1 MTGNDTEILQ
11 IAATDGA
18 DPFEVY
24 ILPTRPISLS
34 ASSVN
39 KLTFQHGILFYNSRP
54 VRAVPLAEGL
64 SQMISWLKPKAPC
77 LLIAHNCKSFD
88 AKHLIKALE
97 STGVDK
103 KFSAIVSG
111 FSDTLP
117 AFKELLPQRKSYSQ
131 ENLVRDLL
139 HCSYEAHN
147 ATSDVQSLYQLVNK
161 FLNTKLL
168 RKHSFSVSW
177 VKEHNVC
184 LAQRN
189 VLQRTLHP
197 LLNKKVIST
206 GMATKIAKSGLG
218 FHHLQLAF
226 QRGGADGLELV
237 LKEKFNGKV
246 RVTANKRILFN
257 IVNYFTDL

>member
-1 MTGNDTEILQ
+1 VTGNDTEILQ

-18 DPFEVY
+18 DAFEVY
-24 ILPTRPISLS
+24 ILPTSPISPS
-34 ASSVN
+34 ASSMN
-39 KLTFQHGILFYNSRP
+39 KLTFHQGILFYNSRP

-64 SQMISWLKPKAPC
+64 SQMISWLKPKSPC

-88 AKHLIKALE
+88 SKHLVKALE

-103 KFSAIVSG
+103 EFSAIVSG

-117 AFKELLPQRKSYSQ
+117 AFKELLPERKSYSQ

-147 ATSDVQSLYQLVNK
+147 AIADVQSLYQLVNK
-161 FLNTKLL
+161 FLNTTVL
-168 RKHSFSVSW
+168 RRHSFSVSW

-184 LAQRN
+184 LEQRN
-189 VLQRTLHP
+189 GLQQTLNP
-197 LLNKKVIST
+197 LLGKKVISA
-206 GMATKIAKSGLG
+206 GMATKIADSGLG
-218 FHHLQLAF
+218 FQHLQLAF
-226 QRGGADGLELV
+226 QRGGEDGLELV
-237 LKEKFNGKV
+237 LKEKFHGKV
-246 RVTANKRILFN
+246 RVTANRRILLN

>member
-18 DPFEVY
+18 DAFEVY
-24 ILPTRPISLS
+24 ILPTRPISPS

-64 SQMISWLKPKAPC
+64 SQMISWLKPKVPC

-97 STGVDK
+97 STGVGK
-103 KFSAIVSG
+103 EFSAIVSG

-161 FLNTKLL
+161 FLDTKLL
-168 RKHSFSVSW
+168 ENIASPYHGSKSIMSALPRGMYFSEHSILYSTRRSFPLEWLPKLLSLGWDSSTCSW
-177 VKEHNVC
+177 HFREEEQMGWSLC
-184 LAQRN
+184 
-189 VLQRTLHP
+189 
-197 LLNKKVIST
+197 
-206 GMATKIAKSGLG
+206 
-218 FHHLQLAF
+218 
-226 QRGGADGLELV
+226 
-237 LKEKFNGKV
+237 
-246 RVTANKRILFN
+246 
-257 IVNYFTDL
+257 